1 MSDQD
6 RRPEANRIRA
16 EDRDPGW
23 AIPLAVGGV
32 MLLIGAVVLFNYGGS
47 PTLTA
52 VNTTHNTTHMQ
63 QTAPPT
69 SPPVQRQ

>member
-32 MLLIGAVVLFNYGGS
+32 MLLIGALVLYNYGGS

-52 VNTTHNTTHMQ
+52 ANTTQ
-63 QTAPPT
+63 LQPAAPQTPP
-69 SPPVQRQ
+69 PALRQ